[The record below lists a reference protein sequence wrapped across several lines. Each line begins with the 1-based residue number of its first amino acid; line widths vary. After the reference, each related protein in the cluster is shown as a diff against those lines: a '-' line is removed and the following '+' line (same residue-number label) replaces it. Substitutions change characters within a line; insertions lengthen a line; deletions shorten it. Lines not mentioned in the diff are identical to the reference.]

1 MPRKVAPGM
10 RCIQTEADLHEGI
23 RALRRKC
30 KIMRKVHDVVGLPPM
45 RLRAPGF
52 EGLARIIVG
61 QQVSVA
67 SADAIWSRFEAA
79 IRPMSVAQLRLVSD
93 EALRAAGMSRPKIRT
108 FRAIAEA
115 RDLDFTRLA
124 DIADD
129 DVHSLL
135 TSISGIGPW
144 TADVYLLFCLGRADA
159 FAAGDLALQVAAQHA
174 FGLDRRPM
182 PLELTALA
190 ESWRPWR
197 GVAARLLWTYYRTV
211 KATKS
216 GIPV

>member
-1 MPRKVAPGM
+1 M
-10 RCIQTEADLHEGI
+10 
-23 RALRRKC
+23 
-30 KIMRKVHDVVGLPPM
+30 
-45 RLRAPGF
+45 
-52 EGLARIIVG
+52 LAEED
-61 QQVSVA
+61 
-67 SADAIWSRFEAA
+67 ADAAHNT
-79 IRPMSVAQLRLVSD
+79 L
-93 EALRAAGMSRPKIRT
+93 
-108 FRAIAEA
+108 
-115 RDLDFTRLA
+115 TRL
-124 DIADD
+124 
-129 DVHSLL
+129 H
-135 TSISGIGPW
+135 GIGPW

>member
-1 MPRKVAPGM
+1 MPRKSAPSL
-10 RCIQTEADLHEGI
+10 RCIQTETDLHDGI

-30 KIMRKVHDVVGLPPM
+30 KVMRKVHDVVGLPPM

-79 IRPMSVAQLRLVSD
+79 IRPMSVAQLQLVSD
-93 EALRAAGMSRPKIRT
+93 DALRAAGMSRPKIRT

-115 RDLDFTRLA
+115 RDLDFARLA
-124 DIADD
+124 LIADD
-129 DVHSLL
+129 EVHNAL

-159 FAAGDLALQVAAQHA
+159 FATGDLALQVAAQHA
-174 FGLDRRPM
+174 FGLERRPAA
-182 PLELTALA
+182 LELLA
-190 ESWRPWR
+190 MAETWRPWR

-211 KATKS
+211 KAPKS

>member
-1 MPRKVAPGM
+1 
-10 RCIQTEADLHEGI
+10 
-23 RALRRKC
+23 
-30 KIMRKVHDVVGLPPM
+30 VHDVVGLPPM
-45 RLRAPGF
+45 RLREPGF

-67 SADAIWSRFEAA
+67 SADAIWSRFALA
-79 IRPMSVAQLRLVSD
+79 IQPMSVERLRLISD
-93 EALRAAGMSRPKIRT
+93 DALRAVGMSRPKIRT
-108 FRAIAEA
+108 FRAITEA
-115 RDLDFTRLA
+115 SSLDFAGLTA
-124 DIADD
+124 IADD
-129 DVHSLL
+129 EVHTAL

-174 FGLDRRPM
+174 FGLERRPAPM
-182 PLELTALA
+182 ELLGLA

-197 GVAARLLWTYYRTV
+197 GVAARLLWTYYRSV

-216 GIPV
+216 GLPV